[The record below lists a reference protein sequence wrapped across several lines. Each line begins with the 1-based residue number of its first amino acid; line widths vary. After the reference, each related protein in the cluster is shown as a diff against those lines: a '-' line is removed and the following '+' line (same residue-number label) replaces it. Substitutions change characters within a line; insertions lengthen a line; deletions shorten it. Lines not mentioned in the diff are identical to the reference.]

1 VSRSSVDVFLDCPWY
16 QIGKRQQEQGAQPS
30 QGLPGRLREML
41 HWGF

>member
-1 VSRSSVDVFLDCPWY
+1 VFFDCPGCR
-16 QIGKRQQEQGAQPS
+16 IGKRQQEQGAQPS